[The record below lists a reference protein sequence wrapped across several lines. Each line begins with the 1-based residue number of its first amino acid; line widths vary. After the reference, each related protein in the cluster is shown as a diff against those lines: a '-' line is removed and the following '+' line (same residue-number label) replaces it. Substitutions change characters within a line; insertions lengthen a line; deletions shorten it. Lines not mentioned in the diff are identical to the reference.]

1 MNKMHII
8 VCLFALSAGY
18 VILAGGASPKS
29 QKQTSPSTS
38 TTSPMP
44 EKKEDQKDEIAVFGS
59 GCFWCVEA
67 VFESLDGV
75 HDVESGYMGG
85 HIKDPTYRAVCTG
98 RTGHAEVVRIHFD
111 PEVISFDTLLDWFWR
126 SHDPTT
132 LNRQGADVGTQYR
145 SVVYYQSETQKVTA
159 EAAKKLAQQYFKD
172 PIVTEISP
180 TAIFYPAEEDHQDYY
195 QANRAAPYCQF
206 VIRPKLKKLALE

>member
-1 MNKMHII
+1 M
-8 VCLFALSAGY
+8 S
-18 VILAGGASPKS
+18 
-29 QKQTSPSTS
+29 
-38 TTSPMP
+38 
-44 EKKEDQKDEIAVFGS
+44 KKEETQKVKTAVFGS

-85 HIKDPTYRAVCTG
+85 QVKDPSYRAVCSG
-98 RTGHAEVVRIHFD
+98 QTGHAEVVRIHFD

-145 SVVYYQSETQKVTA
+145 SVIFYQDEAQKATA
-159 EAAKKLAQQYFKD
+159 EAAKESAQQYFKD
-172 PIVTEISP
+172 PVVTEISP
-180 TAIFYPAEEDHQDYY
+180 AAIFYVAEEDHQDYY
-195 QANRAAPYCQF
+195 QANSAAPYCQF
-206 VIRPKLKKLALE
+206 VIRPKLKKLELE